1 MKQDFMKFLAIT
13 KNVYV
18 KNAVSWSFLT
28 MVLSPLL
35 FVVLGVFIQLYTPS
49 PSDYTVAVI
58 SNDSDVRETFIDT
71 QALPWALDTTITT
84 ADDAQNSLISEDID
98 GIIDIQI
105 GDSVNVLLTQTDG
118 LFDDEQKIIEEGVNK
133 TRLVTDYNI
142 EAPTT
147 ASDIQ
152 HVRIE
157 EGQIISEDIAEYRIQ
172 QGFVMIAAVGLLL
185 LLTNYASS
193 ILSEIASEKGT
204 RMMEIILSAT
214 KARVHLLGKLAGI
227 LLVMFTQ
234 FSIYAIP
241 VIVLFFFIPDAASTL
256 YDIVGT
262 RDILSA
268 IQPVFWITAVFSIV
282 GLVLYVILAALLGS
296 LASRQEDAAK
306 LITPISLFVLAGYM
320 GSISISTGTEHPIF
334 TIMAHI
340 PFFSA
345 QLVPLQV
352 FHNHITLT
360 YAIGILIGCI
370 VFTLLLFMVTLVTYK
385 TNVLSYSDKSIK
397 QTIVQSWTILHQ
409 ERKLHAK
416 NTSN

>member
-1 MKQDFMKFLAIT
+1 MTQDFMKFLAIT

-18 KNAVSWSFLT
+18 KNTVSWGFLT

-35 FVVLGVFIQLYTPS
+35 FVALGVFIQMYTPN

-58 SNDSDVRETFIDT
+58 SNDSDVRETFIET
-71 QALPWALDTTITT
+71 QPLPWALDATITT
-84 ADDAQNSLISEDID
+84 ADDAEDHLITEDID

-105 GDSVNVLLTQTDG
+105 SDSVKVLLTQTDG
-118 LFDDEQKIIEEGVNK
+118 LFDDAQEIIEEGVNK
-133 TRLVTDYNI
+133 TRLVTDYDI

-147 ASDIQ
+147 ASDIEQ
-152 HVRIE
+152 VRIE
-157 EGQIISEDIAEYRIQ
+157 GGQIIRENIAEYRIQ
-172 QGFVMIAAVGLLL
+172 QGFVLFASIGLLL

-227 LLVMFTQ
+227 ILVMLTQ
-234 FSIYAIP
+234 FSVYAIP
-241 VIVLFFFIPDAASTL
+241 AVVLLFFMPDVMSTL
-256 YDIVGT
+256 YAILGT
-262 RDILSA
+262 QHIWSA
-268 IQPVFWITAVFSIV
+268 IQPVFWITAAFTAV
-282 GLVLYVILAALLGS
+282 GLVLYVLLAALLGS

-320 GSISISTGTEHPIF
+320 GGISISTGTEHPVF

-352 FHNHITLT
+352 FHDHITMA
-360 YAIGILIGCI
+360 YAIGILIGCVI
-370 VFTLLLFMVTLVTYK
+370 FTLLLFMFTLVTYK
-385 TNVLSYSDKSIK
+385 TNVLSYSDTSIK
-397 QTIVQSWTILHQ
+397 QTMLRSWTIMKQ
-409 ERKLHAK
+409 EQRLRASSK
-416 NTSN
+416 

>member
-13 KNVYV
+13 KNVYI
-18 KNAVSWSFLT
+18 KNTVSWGFLT

-35 FVVLGVFIQLYTPS
+35 FVALGVFIQMYTPN

-58 SNDSDVRETFIDT
+58 SNDSDIRETFIET
-71 QALPWALDTTITT
+71 QPLPWQLDTTITT
-84 ADDAQNSLISEDID
+84 SDEAQNSLIAEDID

-105 GDSVNVLLTQTDG
+105 GDSVTVLLTQTNG
-118 LFDDEQKIIEEGVNK
+118 LFDDEQKTIEEGVNK
-133 TRLVTDYNI
+133 TRLVTDYGI
-142 EAPTT
+142 EIPKT

-157 EGQIISEDIAEYRIQ
+157 EGRIIRGDIVEYRIQ
-172 QGFVMIAAVGLLL
+172 QGFVLFASIGLLL

-214 KARVHLLGKLAGI
+214 KARVHLLGKLTGI
-227 LLVMFTQ
+227 ILVMLTQ

-241 VIVLFFFIPDAASTL
+241 AVVLLFFIPDVMSTL
-256 YDIVGT
+256 YAILGT
-262 RDILSA
+262 QHIWSA
-268 IQPVFWITAVFSIV
+268 IQPVFWITAAFTAV
-282 GLVLYVILAALLGS
+282 GLVLYVLLAALLGS

-320 GSISISTGTEHPIF
+320 GGISINTGTEHPVF
-334 TIMAHI
+334 TFMAHI

-352 FHNHITLT
+352 FHNHLT
-360 YAIGILIGCI
+360 MAHAIGILIGCV
-370 VFTLLLFMVTLVTYK
+370 VFTLLLFMITLVTYK

-397 QTIVQSWTILHQ
+397 QTMLRSWSIMKQ
-409 ERKLHAK
+409 EQRLRSSSK
-416 NTSN
+416 

>member
-1 MKQDFMKFLAIT
+1 MKQDVMKFLAIT
-13 KNVYV
+13 KNVYI
-18 KNAVSWSFLT
+18 KNTVSWGFLT

-35 FVVLGVFIQLYTPS
+35 FVALGVFIQLYTPN

-58 SNDSDVRETFIDT
+58 SNDSDIRETFIETQPLPWGIDT
-71 QALPWALDTTITT
+71 QINTI
-84 ADDAQNSLISEDID
+84 DEAQNSLIAEDID

-105 GDSVNVLLTQTDG
+105 GDSVTVLLTQTNG

-142 EAPTT
+142 EIPETT
-147 ASDIQ
+147 STIQ

-157 EGQIISEDIAEYRIQ
+157 QGQLISGDIAEYRLQ
-172 QGFVMIAAVGLLL
+172 QGFVMIASIGLVL

-214 KARVHLLGKLAGI
+214 HAHIHLLGKLAGI
-227 LLVMFTQ
+227 ILVMLTQ
-234 FSIYAIP
+234 FSVYAIP
-241 VIVLFFFIPDAASTL
+241 VVALFFVGQDVSSTL
-256 YDIVGT
+256 YTAIGT
-262 RDILSA
+262 RHIWSA
-268 IQPVFWITAVFSIV
+268 IQPVFWLTTLFTAA
-282 GLVLYVILAALLGS
+282 GLVLYVTLAALLGS

-306 LITPISLFVLAGYM
+306 LITPISLLVLTGYM

-334 TIMAHI
+334 TVMAHI

-352 FHNHITLT
+352 FHDHMTLT
-360 YAIGILIGCI
+360 HAIGILVWCI
-370 VFTLLLFMVTLVTYK
+370 LFAVLLFVFTLATYK

-397 QTIVQSWTILHQ
+397 QTMLRSWTIMKQ
-409 ERKLHAK
+409 EHRLRTQRK
-416 NTSN
+416 